1 MGTPSYIIWIDPN
14 IKNGF
19 NRVYSLYLWFS
30 FSGVN
35 VFKDVKSAMD
45 FLKNV
50 KFAETKVIVSGR
62 LYIDFIDQY
71 EKNKGHLFTIPKIII
86 FTYHKE
92 AFIKDNSRY
101 KEIIDNQLY
110 NYGGIQTD
118 YEKINEFLRKKN
130 DTIDRSSISTQLNE
144 LKKVE
149 TFAYKEKEFIE
160 EETEEMTFDY
170 IDYIEQLIIPI
181 FHKVL
186 IDMPYDSF
194 DYYTLSFYDE
204 FSKENSNIKQ
214 LLNQVIC
221 FKKPP
226 IEILCKYYIRVYTM
240 KSSFYGNL
248 TQDLRKNIIAKYLPF
263 IKLLYAGLK
272 LKSLSLAEDQQLYR
286 GTLISDKEIVKL
298 KDYIKNKKEGL
309 PAAIVFSKSFLSF
322 SKERKIA
329 FRFLKNKKDG
339 CSRALFIVNKDKDLD
354 YSLATHADIEEISD
368 YQYEKEVL
376 FFPFSSFEI
385 KDIKEVNGNKH
396 NKHEY
401 EIKLLY
407 LGKYVKEIEKNK
419 NIVEKGIEI
428 PESKFK
434 EEIIKAGLIQ
444 PEKINN
450 INTKILF
457 SKYLEYKKDIET
469 KKISFKDKVELEYK
483 EYEEDHHKLEIV
495 WLGGS
500 SVGKSSIIKRY
511 CKNSFDEWHIP
522 TIEADFNFKDI
533 SFKNENINLL
543 IWEISAQ
550 GSSTRISCEYIT
562 DAAVIILTYDVSNKS
577 TFDIINNWLSLVKDY
592 CNVNEK
598 LLFLVG
604 NKCDLDIEK
613 KEVSYDEGLS
623 FAKENNMIFHEVS
636 AKTGKG
642 IDKLFED
649 IIDKFITYYDKE
661 EKKVIIKNKIF
672 SS

>member
-1 MGTPSYIIWIDPN
+1 MGTTSSYIIWIDPN
-14 IKNGF
+14 ITKAENKA
-19 NRVYSLYLWFS
+19 YSFYLRFC

-35 VFKDVKSAMD
+35 LFKDVNSAMD

-71 EKNKGHLFTIPKIII
+71 EKNKAHLFTIPKIII

-92 AFIKDNSRY
+92 AFIKNNSRY
-101 KEIIDNQLY
+101 KKIFDNQLY
-110 NYGGIQTD
+110 NYGGVQTD
-118 YEKINEFLRKKN
+118 FEKIKEFLRKKN
-130 DTIDRSSISTQLNE
+130 GTIDRSSISNQLNE
-144 LKKVE
+144 LKKLE

-160 EETEEMTFDY
+160 EETEEMMFDY

-186 IDMPYDSF
+186 IDIPYDSF
-194 DYYTLSFYDE
+194 DYYTLSLYDE
-204 FSKENSNIKQ
+204 FSKKNSKIKE

-221 FKKPP
+221 FKKTP
-226 IEILCKYYIRVYTM
+226 IEILCKYFIRAYTIE
-240 KSSFYGNL
+240 SSFYGNL
-248 TQDLRKNIIAKYLPF
+248 NQDLRKNIMAKNLPF

-272 LKSLSLAEDQQLYR
+272 LKSLPLAEDQQLYR
-286 GTLISDKEIVKL
+286 GTLISDQEIVRL

-322 SKERKIA
+322 SKKREIA
-329 FRFLKNKKDG
+329 NDFLKKLKKNKKFG
-339 CSRALFIVNKDKDLD
+339 CSRVLFIVNKDKDLD
-354 YSLATHADIEEISD
+354 YSLATHADIEEISYFD
-368 YQYEKEVL
+368 YEKEVL

-385 KDIKEVNGNKH
+385 KDIKEEKEEKEDNK
-396 NKHEY
+396 NKY
-401 EIKLLY
+401 EIQLLY
-407 LGKYVKEIEKNK
+407 LGKYVKEIEKDK

-428 PESKFK
+428 PDSKFK
-434 EEIIKAGLIQ
+434 EEIIKEGLIQ

-483 EYEEDHHKLEIV
+483 KYEEDNHKLEIV

-511 CKNSFDEWHIP
+511 CKNSFDVWYMP
-522 TIEADFNFKDI
+522 TIEADFNLKEV

-562 DAAVIILTYDVSNKS
+562 DAAVIILTYDVSNKA
-577 TFDIINNWLSLVKDY
+577 TFDNLNNWLSLAKDY

-613 KEVSYDEGLS
+613 KKVSYDEGLS

-649 IIDKFITYYDKE
+649 IIDKFITY
-661 EKKVIIKNKIF
+661 
-672 SS
+672 